1 MQERAER
8 AVGGGSA
15 SHSVLN
21 GSVNPVPRR
30 LSRMRGAA
38 RGDAERCV

>member
-1 MQERAER
+1 MQEKAER

-38 RGDAERCV
+38 REDAERCV